1 MRNDIKN
8 NEIPGFRQVPRTGV
22 IYVMTEAAR
31 HGYSPTSL
39 EWANLGQG
47 APETGSI
54 PGGLPRITSI
64 GVRAEDYEYSRVDGD
79 LELRAAV
86 ASLYNARYRQGR
98 KSKYSAENVAI
109 SSGGRAGLTRV
120 VSALGRTNVGHLL
133 PDYTAY
139 EELLDAFSSF
149 VSIPILLDKES
160 NYLLSAEQL
169 EKEILGRGLSALLLS
184 NPGNP
189 TGQIVAGPL
198 LEDWVKVSRRHE
210 CSLIFDEFYSHYLYD
225 YDKLSISAAEYV
237 DDVDRD
243 PIVLLD
249 GLTKN
254 WRYPGFRLSWTIG
267 PKKVIEALAS
277 AGSFLDGGPPQPIQ
291 RAAIELVSK
300 DKADLEAKSIQ
311 QHFGKKRNIML
322 EALPKLGITVD
333 PAPQGAFYCWSD
345 ISNLPAP
352 LNDGMAFFEAALN
365 VGVIVVP
372 GEFFDINPGHR
383 RPERRSRF
391 HNFIRLSFG
400 PEEAVLRGAL
410 ERLERISTKRG

>member
-1 MRNDIKN
+1 MRNNVQN

-22 IYVMTEAAR
+22 IYVMTEANR
-31 HGYSPTSL
+31 HGYSSNSL

-47 APETGSI
+47 APETGEI

-64 GVRAEDYEYSRVDGD
+64 AVRSEDYEYSRVDGD
-79 LELRAAV
+79 LELREAV
-86 ASLYNARYRQGR
+86 ANLYNARYRCGR
-98 KSKYSAENVAI
+98 KSRYSAENVAI

-120 VSALGRTNVGHLL
+120 VSALGRTNVGHFL

-160 NYLLSAEQL
+160 NYLLSADKL

-189 TGQIVAGPL
+189 TGQIVAGSL
-198 LEDWVKVSRRHE
+198 LEDWVRVSRQHE

-225 YDKLSISAAEYV
+225 CGRLSISAAEYV
-237 DDVDRD
+237 EDVDRD
-243 PIVLLD
+243 PIIIVD

-267 PKKVIEALAS
+267 PKKVIETLAS

-300 DKADLEAKSIQ
+300 DRADLEARSIQ
-311 QHFGKKRNIML
+311 QHFGKKRELML

-345 ISNLPAP
+345 ISKLPTP

-400 PEEAVLRGAL
+400 PEEGVLTGAL
-410 ERLERISTKRG
+410 ERLERIFTKRG

>member
-1 MRNDIKN
+1 MKN
-8 NEIPGFRQVPRTGV
+8 EMNTNGIPGFRQVPRTGV

-31 HGYSPTSL
+31 HGYTPTSPA
-39 EWANLGQG
+39 WANLGQG
-47 APETGSI
+47 APETGEI
-54 PGGLPRITSI
+54 KGGLPRITSI
-64 GVRAEDYEYSRVDGD
+64 DVRAEDYEYSRVDGD
-79 LELRAAV
+79 LELRTAIAE
-86 ASLYNARYRQGR
+86 LYNARYRQGR
-98 KSKYSAENVAI
+98 KSRYSAENVAI

-120 VSALGRTNVGHLL
+120 VSTLGRTNVGHLL

-149 VSIPILLDKES
+149 VSIPILLDKENS
-160 NYLLSAEQL
+160 YLLSAEQL

-189 TGQIVAGPL
+189 TGQIIEGNL
-198 LEDWVKVSRRHE
+198 LEDWVQISRKHD

-225 YDKLSISAAEYV
+225 CNRLSISAAEYV
-237 DDVDRD
+237 DDVNRD
-243 PIVLLD
+243 PIIIVD

-267 PKKVIEALAS
+267 PKTVIEAIAS

-291 RAAIELVSK
+291 RAAIELVSR
-300 DKADLEAKSIQ
+300 DKADLEAQSIQ
-311 QHFGKKRNIML
+311 QHFGKKRRMML
-322 EALPKLGITVD
+322 EELPKLGISVD
-333 PAPQGAFYCWSD
+333 SVHRGAFYCWSD

-352 LNDGMAFFEAALN
+352 FNNGMDFFEAALKA
-365 VGVIVVP
+365 GVIVVP

-391 HNFIRLSFG
+391 HNFIRISFG
-400 PEEAVLRGAL
+400 PEESVLRGAL
-410 ERLERISTKRG
+410 ERLASMFFKF